1 MWMQL
6 RCFKKEKVMAVKTV
20 KVESVLDAKFKLES
34 NIHGHKVF
42 VDQPTNAG
50 GTDAGP
56 TPLDYLLVSLAGC
69 VGSIARIM
77 AMQKRIEL
85 RGMKI
90 TVEGDINV
98 DGLLGKPTDD
108 PVGFKEFRI
117 LADIDADMTAEEKEA
132 FIHEVDA
139 RCPVSFNLLND
150 TPVKVSSV

>member
-1 MWMQL
+1 
-6 RCFKKEKVMAVKTV
+6 MAIKTV

-34 NIHGHKVF
+34 SVHGHKVI
-42 VDQPTNAG
+42 VDQPANAG

-69 VGSIARIM
+69 IGTIARII
-77 AMQKRIEL
+77 AMQRRITL

-90 TVEGDINV
+90 TAEGDINV

-117 LADIDADMTAEEKEA
+117 LVDVDADMTAEEKEA
-132 FIHEVDA
+132 FVHEVDA
-139 RCPVSFNLLND
+139 RCPVSFNLLNGA
-150 TPVKVSSV
+150 PLKISAV